1 MKSLLVVLL
10 LLLASCAHA
19 AWLPGTTFT
28 TPAFDANPLGPD
40 TCAASIVP
48 LTDNLTV
55 RRVISGPAAF
65 EDSLVN
71 VPPGTARAFP
81 ILNNI
86 PRGAYTITVSSRDLA
101 GNWSCPESIV
111 RSARGKPARGT
122 QLGWLRLAETQREWL
137 ATR

>member
-1 MKSLLVVLL
+1 MKHLLAVAA
-10 LLLASCAHA
+10 LLLASCANA

-28 TPAFDANPLGPD
+28 SPAFEASSTGD
-40 TCAASIVP
+40 TCSASILP

-55 RRVISGPAAF
+55 RRVITGPASF
-65 EDSLVN
+65 EDSLVS
-71 VPPGTARAFP
+71 VPPGSPRGFP

-122 QLGWLRLAETQREWL
+122 ALGWLRLAEEQRL
-137 ATR
+137 AWRAP